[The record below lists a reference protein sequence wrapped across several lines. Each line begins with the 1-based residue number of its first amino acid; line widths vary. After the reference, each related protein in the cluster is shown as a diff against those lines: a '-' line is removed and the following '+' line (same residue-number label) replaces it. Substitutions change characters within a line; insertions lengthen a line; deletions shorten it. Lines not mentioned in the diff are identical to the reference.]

1 MAGYATVEDVEKRSK
16 RDFSDKEKEA
26 CNSFLND
33 VAIVIDAYNSKAN
46 EDAKRLVS
54 CNVVLRIIGTQSDD
68 VPVGATQGSLS
79 ALGYAQS
86 WAISNG
92 SVGEIYLTKLDKKLL
107 GIGNRIG
114 FTNPYEEAES

>member
-1 MAGYATVEDVEKRSK
+1 MTYATVEDVEKRSK
-16 RDFSDKEKEA
+16 REFSDKEKEA
-26 CNSFLND
+26 CGSLLED
-33 VAIVIDAYNSKAN
+33 VAIVIDAYNSKAG

-79 ALGYAQS
+79 ALGYSQS
-86 WAISNG
+86 WSISNG

-107 GIGNRIG
+107 GAGNRIG
-114 FTNPYEEAES
+114 FTNPYEEAGS